1 MGNGGLYRLCPK
13 SLPLDELVCRWSPEA
28 VCQTWSEGL
37 LDGTS
42 AWVHG
47 RERSVLADD
56 P

>member
-42 AWVHG
+42 DLGSWSRAVG
-47 RERSVLADD
+47 VGG
-56 P
+56 